1 MFEINGLNELQK
13 ELENLQKKVENLSGS
28 QNIPLKELLS
38 NSFMKEYTSFN
49 SISELFKASGFQI
62 NSIEDFD
69 NIPSSEL
76 DRCTSKNT
84 DFDSWQDIIREATN
98 QYVLEKLDF

>member
-49 SISELFKASGFQI
+49 SIRELFKASGFQI

-69 NIPSSEL
+69 NIPLSEL
-76 DRCTSKNT
+76 DNYISKTT
-84 DFDSWQDIIREATN
+84 DFDSWEDMISEATN